1 MNKPKT
7 AVAGTYGPPKGTL
20 AKPAAAVADKPKPNS
35 YLERAVMTAG
45 KEQLLMMLLDGAI
58 RFTDRG
64 REAIVAQDATE
75 AHTNLVRAQEIV
87 TELMA
92 SLKADIGSEI
102 YRNLV
107 GLYHFVY
114 ERLVRANV
122 EKSTQMADEARQTL
136 KGVREMWAAAIDR
149 MNEEGR
155 PEELNPSQIRTH
167 RMDAEG

>member
-1 MNKPKT
+1 MAKHNN
-7 AVAGTYGPPKGTL
+7 AAGVYGPPKGILT
-20 AKPAAAVADKPKPNS
+20 KQAAAVAEKPKPNG

-64 REAIVAQDATE
+64 REAIASEDATE

-92 SLKADIGSEI
+92 SLKADIGNEI

-107 GLYHFVY
+107 GLYHFIY

-122 EKSTQMADEARQTL
+122 EKSTAMADEARQTL
-136 KGVREMWAAAIDR
+136 KGVRDMWAAAIDR

-155 PEELNPSQIRTH
+155 PDELNPSQIRTH